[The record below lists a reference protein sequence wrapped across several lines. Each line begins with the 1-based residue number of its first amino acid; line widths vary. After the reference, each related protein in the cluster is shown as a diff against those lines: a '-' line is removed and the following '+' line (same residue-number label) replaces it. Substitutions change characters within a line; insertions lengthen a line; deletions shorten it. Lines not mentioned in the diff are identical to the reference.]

1 MVLPPLSV
9 CVQVDEQQAEI
20 EWKYYCG
27 QERAFLRMRRTRTH
41 FSGFEVLL
49 QIGEGGYG
57 QVFLTRKKDTKE
69 LCALKRMD
77 KRILIK
83 RGKVDNIMVER
94 DVLTSTKS
102 PWLVKLLY
110 SFQDLNHVYLAM
122 EFVPGGDMRSLLSN
136 IDTMLEE
143 PAKFFMTE
151 MILAMVSLHSLGY
164 LHRDLKPENYLIDE
178 KGHIK
183 LTDFGLAKGSL
194 SPEWLDELKIKVC
207 FPRFYFFFFS
217 SSRFHLLSSPHS
229 SWKR

>member
-1 MVLPPLSV
+1 VP
-9 CVQVDEQQAEI
+9 EEQAEL

-27 QERAFLRMRRTRTH
+27 QERAFLRKRRTRLH
-41 FSGFEVLL
+41 FSEFEVLL

-83 RGKVDNIMVER
+83 RGRVDSILVER

-110 SFQDLNHVYLAM
+110 SFQDHHHVYLAM
-122 EFVPGGDMRSLLSN
+122 EFVPGGDMRSLLNHVQS
-136 IDTMLEE
+136 MKEE
-143 PAKFFMTE
+143 PAKFFMAE
-151 MILAMVSLHSLGY
+151 MTLAMVSLHSLGY

-178 KGHIK
+178 KGHVK

-194 SPEWLDELKIKVC
+194 SPEWLDEMKTKVS
-207 FPRFYFFFFS
+207 FSFSFS
-217 SSRFHLLSSPHS
+217 SFSSFLSH
-229 SWKR
+229 